1 MLKNVLVGFAVSF
14 IGSVPL
20 GYLNIVGYHL
30 YTNSGNEALSLY
42 LMGVIS
48 VEAIVIYLTLI
59 FAQKLA
65 SNNKLIRLIEI
76 ASIFFMLLLAI
87 LFFLNAR
94 SDTNADS
101 TLPNYP
107 DYAPF
112 FIGLALNCVNIMQLP
127 FWIGWNLYLINN
139 KFISTRKYL
148 RYFYLIGTLAGPFA
162 GMYGFIL
169 FLSYVA
175 GQSDWLGDYVF
186 LYFIPLVF
194 IGMAVLQTIKYYRK
208 YHRQQVL

>member
-20 GYLNIVGYHL
+20 GCLNIVGYHL

-148 RYFYLIGTLAGPFA
+148 RYFYLIGTLAGTFA

>member
-59 FAQKLA
+59 FAEKLA

-101 TLPNYP
+101 TLPVYP

-139 KFISTRKYL
+139 KFISTGKYL
-148 RYFYLIGTLAGPFA
+148 RYFYLIGTLAGTFA